1 MPMPN
6 TPAAQSCDIVGLKY
20 FDMLL
25 PLLERLHDDECQR
38 DKAKN
43 RELHYDKYCLL
54 ILLYLFNPTVTSL
67 RSLQQA
73 SELEKVKKKLGTSRA
88 SLGSLSEASRL
99 FDPTR
104 LKEIIAELGQ
114 QAHSI
119 GPHKKL
125 QSITQTI
132 TLVDGTL
139 VEALPRIM
147 QASLLKQA
155 TGSGLVKWRLHTHFE
170 VDRYVPMRIDVTRD
184 GGGDND
190 ERAVMEKAIQA
201 DRLYVMD
208 RGYVKF
214 ALFNKIVAAKSSYVC
229 RVRDNSDY
237 DVREQR
243 ELTEA
248 DNSADVLSDEIITV
262 GKQTGKDRQSPDHT
276 VRLVCVKC
284 SPHTSRSKYKG
295 TSTGPSSDGILR
307 IATNLLD
314 VPAEIIALLY
324 LQRWIIEIFF
334 RFLKQLLGCKHLI
347 AHSQNGIEIQAYCAM
362 IACLL
367 MQIWTGRKPTKRTFE
382 MLSYYFTGL
391 ASEEELL
398 AHLDKL
404 KAQDAA
410 KSQPS

>member
-1 MPMPN
+1 MPKPN

-248 DNSADVLSDEIITV
+248 DNSADVLSDEIITI